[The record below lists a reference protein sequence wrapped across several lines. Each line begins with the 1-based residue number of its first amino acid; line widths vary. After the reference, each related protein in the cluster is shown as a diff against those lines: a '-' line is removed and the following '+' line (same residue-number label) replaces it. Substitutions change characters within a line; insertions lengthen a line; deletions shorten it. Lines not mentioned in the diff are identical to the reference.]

1 MTSRY
6 LNIRPVVYMSS
17 MRIAC
22 IHLPSFP
29 LQVHL
34 RRHPALALPAGAP
47 VVIAGGPAIP
57 GRPGAPTVVACSRAA
72 FARGVRTGMTIT
84 AARAIAGD
92 LVVAPRDPAA
102 ERATV
107 RALAEALLTI
117 ADRVDVGGAPTGAHH
132 ALYTEVPSRCRG
144 ATYGARAREALAA
157 LGLKGR
163 VGIADDRFTAWVAAS
178 AGSIDDAEAVSVPR
192 GGSAAFLAP
201 QPLSLLAIQ
210 PEVQHMLEAVGV
222 ATLGEFAA
230 LPPPSVTRSWDA
242 DLQALARGDGG
253 IQLAAYAPV
262 GPVVERIA
270 TGGGLGVGAVVAL
283 AAARLAAR
291 LAGREHTAA
300 ALAIR
305 VVTPANE
312 PVAIELVP
320 PAPLSGADDLA
331 DALALAISGAEI
343 ATSVLEVEVEVT
355 AEVSIDGSAAELAP
369 AIPAVDDAVPVAAMA
384 VGSDAFRLEA
394 PIVSA
399 MPREPHRRTRRGKQ
413 RPRALPGVQSRLFAA
428 LDA

>member
-1 MTSRY
+1 
-6 LNIRPVVYMSS
+6 MSS

-47 VVIAGGPAIP
+47 VVIAGGPAVA
-57 GRPGAPTVVACSRAA
+57 GRPGAPTVVACSRSAW
-72 FARGVRTGMTIT
+72 ARGVRTGMTIT

-92 LVVAPRDPAA
+92 LIVAARDAAA

-107 RALAEALLTI
+107 RALGEALLTI
-117 ADRVDVGGAPTGAHH
+117 TDRVDVGGAPSGAHH
-132 ALYTEVPSRCRG
+132 ALYSEVPSRCRG
-144 ATYGARAREALAA
+144 ATFGARAREALAA

-178 AGSIDDAEAVSVPR
+178 AVAVDDGEAVSVPR

-210 PEVQHMLEAVGV
+210 PEVQHMLAAVGV

-253 IQLAAYAPV
+253 IQLATFAPS
-262 GPVVERIA
+262 GAVVERIA

-291 LAGREHTAA
+291 LAGRERTAA

-305 VVTPANE
+305 VQTAAPE
-312 PVAIELVP
+312 PVAIDLVP
-320 PAPLSGADDLA
+320 LAALSAADDLA
-331 DALALAISGAEI
+331 DALAAAISGAEL
-343 ATSVLEVEVEVT
+343 AGPVLEIEVEVVREAAADGSP
-355 AEVSIDGSAAELAP
+355 AEVAAPP
-369 AIPAVDDAVPVAAMA
+369 AQVNDDAVPVAAIA

-394 PIVSA
+394 PIVSPV
-399 MPREPHRRTRRGKQ
+399 PREPHRRTRRGKQ
-413 RPRALPGVQSRLFAA
+413 RPRALPGVQSRLFAS

>member
-1 MTSRY
+1 
-6 LNIRPVVYMSS
+6 MSS

-47 VVIAGGPAIP
+47 VVIAGGPAIA
-57 GRPGAPTVVACSRAA
+57 GRPGAPTVVACSRTAW
-72 FARGVRTGMTIT
+72 ARGVRTGMTIT

-92 LVVAPRDPAA
+92 LIVAARDAAA
-102 ERATV
+102 ERAAL
-107 RALAEALLTI
+107 RALGEALLTI
-117 ADRVDVGGAPTGAHH
+117 TDRVDVGGAPSGAHH
-132 ALYTEVPSRCRG
+132 ALYSEVPSRCRG
-144 ATYGARAREALAA
+144 ATFGARAREALAA

-178 AGSIDDAEAVSVPR
+178 AVAVDDGEAVSVPR

-201 QPLSLLAIQ
+201 RPLSLLAIQ
-210 PEVQHMLEAVGV
+210 PEVQHMLAAVGV

-253 IQLAAYAPV
+253 IQLATFAPS
-262 GPVVERIA
+262 GAVVERIA

-291 LAGREHTAA
+291 LAGRERTAA

-305 VVTPANE
+305 VQTAAPE
-312 PVAIELVP
+312 PVAIDLVP
-320 PAPLSGADDLA
+320 LAALSAADDLA
-331 DALALAISGAEI
+331 DALAAAISGAEL
-343 ATSVLEVEVEVT
+343 AGPVLEIEVEVVREAAADGSP
-355 AEVSIDGSAAELAP
+355 AEVAAPP
-369 AIPAVDDAVPVAAMA
+369 AQVNDDAVPVAAIA

-394 PIVSA
+394 PIVSPV
-399 MPREPHRRTRRGKQ
+399 PREPHRRTRRGKQ
-413 RPRALPGVQSRLFAA
+413 RPRALPGVQSRLFAS

>member
-1 MTSRY
+1 
-6 LNIRPVVYMSS
+6 MSS

-47 VVIAGGPAIP
+47 VVIAGGPAVA
-57 GRPGAPTVVACSRAA
+57 GRPGAPTVVACSRSAW
-72 FARGVRTGMTIT
+72 ARGVRTGMTIT

-92 LVVAPRDPAA
+92 LIVAARDAAA

-107 RALAEALLTI
+107 RALGEALLTI
-117 ADRVDVGGAPTGAHH
+117 TDRVDVGGAPSGAHH
-132 ALYTEVPSRCRG
+132 ALYSEVPSRCRG
-144 ATYGARAREALAA
+144 ATFGARAREALAA

-178 AGSIDDAEAVSVPR
+178 AVAVDDGEAVSVPR

-210 PEVQHMLEAVGV
+210 PEVQHMLAAVGV

-253 IQLAAYAPV
+253 IQLATFAPS
-262 GPVVERIA
+262 GAVVERIA

-291 LAGREHTAA
+291 LAGRERTAA

-305 VVTPANE
+305 AQTAAPE
-312 PVAIELVP
+312 PVAIDLVP
-320 PAPLSGADDLA
+320 LAALSAADDLA
-331 DALALAISGAEI
+331 DALAAAISGAEL
-343 ATSVLEVEVEVT
+343 AGPVLEIEVEVVREAAADGSL
-355 AEVSIDGSAAELAP
+355 AEVAAPP
-369 AIPAVDDAVPVAAMA
+369 ASDDAVPVAAIA

-394 PIVSA
+394 PIVSPV
-399 MPREPHRRTRRGKQ
+399 PREPHRRTRRGKQ
-413 RPRALPGVQSRLFAA
+413 RPRALPGVQSRLFAS